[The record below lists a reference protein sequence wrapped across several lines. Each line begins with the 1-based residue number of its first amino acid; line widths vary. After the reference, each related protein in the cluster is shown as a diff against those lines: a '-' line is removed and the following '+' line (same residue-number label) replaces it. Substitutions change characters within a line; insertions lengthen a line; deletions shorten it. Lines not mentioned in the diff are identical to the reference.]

1 MLCLL
6 LSVFDIMAG
15 VRAVPYFNNLDG
27 VSKGGRG
34 PLLQDARVDQ
44 SNVWAEFGPCRG
56 LHIGG
61 AEGIGEGLGNSFRQV
76 GSCAS
81 IHDSG
86 VSSKESSADALPD
99 CLDSCVM
106 PGNVVSQEGR
116 ASRQDVASPVLCSS
130 ANGAVVIGGRVGVS
144 CIWHLPSVG
153 QLLVPEFAP
162 SGPVHLHFER
172 PGDGGSGPKMV
183 ASLWEDLGVGFKPH
197 GGIDTCEVF
206 VGGV

>member
-44 SNVWAEFGPCRG
+44 SNVWAKFGPCRG

-61 AEGIGEGLGNSFRQV
+61 AEGIGEGLGNSCRQV

-99 CLDSCVM
+99 CLDSCIM
-106 PGNVVSQEGR
+106 PGNVMPQEGR
-116 ASRQDVASPVLCSS
+116 ASRQDVASSVSCLS
-130 ANGAVVIGGRVGVS
+130 AYGAVVIGGWVGVS

-162 SGPVHLHFER
+162 SGPVHLHFKG
-172 PGDGGSGPKMV
+172 PWDGGGGPEVV
-183 ASLWEDLGVGFKPH
+183 ADLWEDLGESFEPH
-197 GGIDTCEVF
+197 SGINA
-206 VGGV
+206 